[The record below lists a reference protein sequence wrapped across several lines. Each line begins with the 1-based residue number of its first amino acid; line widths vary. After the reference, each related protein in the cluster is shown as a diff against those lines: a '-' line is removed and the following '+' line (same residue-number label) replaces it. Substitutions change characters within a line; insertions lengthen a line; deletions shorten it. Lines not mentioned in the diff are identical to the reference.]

1 MFGLGEGEMGKTGK
15 VCQPG
20 YGCRRWP
27 VHCLT
32 TKLSW
37 LEGSKAHRAQAVAA
51 AWGGSIDHA
60 SLCSD
65 ERRLQTVS
73 GGTKL
78 ACQIGTDAAR
88 GGAGAVSAAL
98 NTDAFRK
105 RITDRTEAWLDG
117 SGDALLGDLSLANTA
132 AWSVSDASQQDP
144 SAKSSPSWTIWVV
157 VSLVAVLLV
166 VSVFFVVRSRR
177 TPKQSSGSVTADQV
191 V

>member
-1 MFGLGEGEMGKTGK
+1 MGA
-15 VCQPG
+15 
-20 YGCRRWP
+20 
-27 VHCLT
+27 
-32 TKLSW
+32 S
-37 LEGSKAHRAQAVAA
+37 
-51 AWGGSIDHA
+51 AWGGSVDYV

-73 GGTKL
+73 GGTKMG
-78 ACQIGTDAAR
+78 CQIGTDAAS
-88 GGAGAVSAAL
+88 GGVGAVSAAL

-117 SGDALLGDLSLANTA
+117 SGDALLGGLSLANTV
-132 AWSVSDASQQDP
+132 AWSVADAPQRDP
-144 SAKSSPSWTIWVV
+144 AAKSSPSWTIWVV
-157 VSLVAVLLV
+157 VSLVAMLLV